1 MLGKLE
7 SIWRYPVKSMRGE
20 EVDEIFVA
28 FTGLM
33 GDRVYAVFLDR
44 GPEGLSLAYGP
55 RAGRLCAL
63 PGPASSSATEP

>member
-33 GDRVYAVFLDR
+33 GDRVYAV
-44 GPEGLSLAYGP
+44 
-55 RAGRLCAL
+55 
-63 PGPASSSATEP
+63 SSTAAPKAFP